1 MGYEAC
7 EQDCFPNLQ
16 NESLRETPKNI
27 ENRKVKESHYILR
40 LISCQKPRIGSVKTL
55 KTDEKVE
62 KKSVR
67 DQSTLSES
75 S

>member
-1 MGYEAC
+1 MRLVSKTAFRIFKMN
-7 EQDCFPNLQ
+7 Q
-16 NESLRETPKNI
+16 SLREAPKNI
-27 ENRKVKESHYILR
+27 ENRKVKESHCILR

-55 KTDEKVE
+55 KTGEKDER
-62 KKSVR
+62 KSAR